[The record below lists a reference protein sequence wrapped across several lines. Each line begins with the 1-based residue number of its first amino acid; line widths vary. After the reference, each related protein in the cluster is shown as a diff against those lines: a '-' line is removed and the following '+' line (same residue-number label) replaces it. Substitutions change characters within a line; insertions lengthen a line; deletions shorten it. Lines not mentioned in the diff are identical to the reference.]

1 MNIGLLVVT
10 IFELMG
16 LGRISWGVGMLPFL
30 RSWTAFVA
38 GRRGCNFLINRPVRI
53 NGYDVD
59 DRRKVKA

>member
-30 RSWTAFVA
+30 PVTMFGIGVLDC
-38 GRRGCNFLINRPVRI
+38 RRGEVFTAKRGLTL
-53 NGYDVD
+53 VD
-59 DRRKVKA
+59 CLCGGP